1 MGNVLTWTSIHSR
14 NTSQEISGEGVT
26 TGSRGGVR
34 AICSNHVVDGGH
46 VDGVVR
52 NGDEA
57 REDQWRNPVD
67 PWRSQTGPGKAEEAY
82 CQEWRGVE

>member
-1 MGNVLTWTSIHSR
+1 MGGMLTWTGIHSGDA
-14 NTSQEISGEGVT
+14 SQEISSKGIT

-52 NGDEA
+52 NSDEA
-57 REDQWRNPVD
+57 REDQWGDPVD
-67 PWRSQTGPGKAEEAY
+67 SWRAQAGPGKAEEADG
-82 CQEWRGVE
+82 QEWGGVE